1 MRLLYTR
8 KKHVALDFLKWPPV
22 SPPHVLCC
30 FHSNILYKWYPLFS
44 LLLFFSG
51 SYSVCCFSSCFH
63 LPPSPLCYESE
74 RWIGVVGKQRSVCV
88 MNESCPPRES
98 EGTVVYTAGYRL
110 MFSYSKVGVNV
121 REDGGGR
128 LSFEDEGRKKGRTND
143 NRRKGAFGWTG

>member
-1 MRLLYTR
+1 MISFFFFT
-8 KKHVALDFLKWPPV
+8 
-22 SPPHVLCC
+22 
-30 FHSNILYKWYPLFS
+30 
-44 LLLFFSG
+44 LFFSAALIQ
-51 SYSVCCFSSCFH
+51 SVVF
-63 LPPSPLCYESE
+63 LPVSISPLLLSVMKVKD
-74 RWIGVVGKQRSVCV
+74 GLVLLANSAVCV